1 MSGRSLGQSRQV
13 RNPGARLF
21 TVYRAEHAERVLITN
36 QDNYRTQPE
45 ALLTLRP
52 RGGLPMRLRRR

>member
-1 MSGRSLGQSRQV
+1 
-13 RNPGARLF
+13 LF